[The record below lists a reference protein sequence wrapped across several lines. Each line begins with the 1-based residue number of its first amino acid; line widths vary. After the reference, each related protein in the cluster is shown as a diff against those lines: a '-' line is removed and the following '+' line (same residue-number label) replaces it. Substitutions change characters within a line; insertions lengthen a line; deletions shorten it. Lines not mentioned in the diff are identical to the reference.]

1 MACAQARCVQVARDL
16 GTLWATLQPPTD
28 CTPPQRET
36 LLLDVATASAAAHSA
51 WQSEQDL
58 LSKVQW
64 SSKVCIQNQS
74 LLGTTV
80 RVRRQLNL
88 TGGTVR

>member
-1 MACAQARCVQVARDL
+1 MTCAQDRFVQVARDL

-28 CTPPQRET
+28 CTPAQRES

-58 LSKVQW
+58 LSKEE
-64 SSKVCIQNQS
+64 S
-74 LLGTTV
+74 
-80 RVRRQLNL
+80 
-88 TGGTVR
+88 